1 MGKFKGFMKTKA
13 LPLRFVGTAAMLLVT
28 SSLPLVAASSGTA
41 DTRATVAQD
50 RAVAEHSQLARSD
63 RRFVEK
69 IAQIGLEET
78 SLSQLAVERASRE
91 EVRAFA
97 RDLINDHEKANAD
110 LSQLASNK
118 GLVLPVTEKDNLNH
132 WAKKTGKDFDEDY
145 LEKIISGHKDAVDMM
160 ESRSTKA
167 EDSDVAAY
175 ARNHLASMQEHLRKA
190 KELKKLVD

>member
-1 MGKFKGFMKTKA
+1 M
-13 LPLRFVGTAAMLLVT
+13 GTAAMFLVT
-28 SSLPLVAASSGTA
+28 SSLSLAAASSSTA
-41 DTRATVAQD
+41 DTRTTVAAQN
-50 RAVAEHSQLARSD
+50 RALAEHSQLARSD
-63 RRFVEK
+63 RHFVEK
-69 IAQIGLEET
+69 VAQIGLDEV
-78 SLSQLAVERASRE
+78 SISQIAVERASRE

-110 LSQLASNK
+110 LSLLASNK
-118 GLVLPVTEKDNLNH
+118 GLVLPVAEKDNLNH

-145 LEKIISGHKDAVDMM
+145 LEKIISGHKDVVDMM
-160 ESRSTKA
+160 ESRATKA

>member
-1 MGKFKGFMKTKA
+1 MKTNV
-13 LPLRFVGTAAMLLVT
+13 LPLRCFGSAILVLITGSLSHAANSATAT
-28 SSLPLVAASSGTA
+28 
-41 DTRATVAQD
+41 DTRPVVTQD
-50 RAVAEHSQLARSD
+50 RAVNEHSQLARSD
-63 RRFVEK
+63 RRFVDK
-69 IAQIGLEET
+69 VAKIGLEES

-97 RDLINDHEKANAD
+97 RELISDHEKANAE

-118 GLVLPVTEKDNLNH
+118 GLVLPVAEPTNLNH
-132 WAKKTGKDFDEDY
+132 WTKKTGKDFDEDY
-145 LEKIISGHKDAVDMM
+145 LEKIISGHKDIVDMM
-160 ESRSTKA
+160 ESSGTKA

>member
-1 MGKFKGFMKTKA
+1 MKTKA
-13 LPLRFVGTAAMLLVT
+13 LPLRSVAGTAALFLVT
-28 SSLPLVAASSGTA
+28 SSLAPAAASTSAA
-41 DTRATVAQD
+41 DTRTAVASD
-50 RAVAEHSQLARSD
+50 RAVADGSQLARAD

-69 IAQIGLEET
+69 VAQIGLEES

-97 RDLINDHEKANAD
+97 RDLLNDHEKANAA

-118 GLVLPVTEKDNLNH
+118 GLVLPVAEKENLNR
-132 WAKKTGKDFDEDY
+132 WTKKTGKDFDEDY
-145 LEKIISGHKDAVDMM
+145 LEKIISGHKDAVDLM
-160 ESRSTKA
+160 ESRATKA

-190 KELKKLVD
+190 QDLKKLVD